1 MRGWFGSRRPRK
13 GLNITMKR
21 NLCIFVILIALFAL
35 GATPATAQNRYIVR
49 TSGGLGSVL
58 KLCLSA
64 NCQVQGSLDG
74 NIGKTFLVTSSQNLI
89 ANLLGFVGNLL
100 ESLLG
105 IESVEADQLLGL
117 PQKPITTIPAGL
129 YDLTPVNYYGTV
141 VIHGYVAQPATQI
154 IRLADAQNGFGV
166 SGSGIVAVIDTGVDV
181 NHPVLYPVLLPGYD
195 FTRNQPGASEWLDVP
210 QLENGNLSTG
220 SQDEQ
225 PVIVQQSSAAILDQ
239 SSAAILDGGGSSY
252 SDFGHGTM
260 TTGLVHL
267 AAPKAQILPLKAFGA
282 NGQGY
287 LSNIVAALYYAVQHN
302 ANIVNMS
309 FDVTTPS
316 QALSQAISYANQS
329 GVVLVAAAGNGSTSA
344 PVYPAA
350 LNSSVMGIASTSDS
364 DTLSTFSNYGD
375 IDVWIAAPG
384 EYVISTYPGGTYA
397 SASGTSFSSPLVAGS
412 ADLLLSAKPSL
423 NQSSAASAFSH
434 AIQLTPNLNH
444 GRLDVYQALSAWL
457 NSSSGN

>member
-154 IRLADAQNGFGV
+154 IRLADAQNGFGI

-364 DTLSTFSNYGD
+364 DTLSSFSNYGD